1 MRFPAVTE
9 GFDLRNYLQETRQYD
24 DLIDLESS
32 IDTFIEETHDSI
44 SSGVGAKILTE
55 IMEGGVAPQLTGA
68 QLDNAIAEFFNAF
81 ALGEYG
87 TKQHM
92 RLLAL

>member
-32 IDTFIEETHDSI
+32 IDVFIEETHDGI
-44 SSGVGAKILTE
+44 
-55 IMEGGVAPQLTGA
+55 EGGCKTIQ
-68 QLDNAIAEFFNAF
+68 
-81 ALGEYG
+81 
-87 TKQHM
+87 
-92 RLLAL
+92 